1 MSVKVS
7 VVIPV
12 YNAGFRLGECI
23 ESLMKQTLGECEFI
37 FVNDGSI
44 DDSRAIIEAHL
55 PLDPRIRLI
64 NQDNQGVSIARNA
77 GLQAARGQ
85 YIGFA
90 DADDTVEPDMFEVL
104 YASAVQWGC
113 DAVISDFESRSGS
126 RRLVTRFPLLRSIK
140 LDREYI
146 RGQLLP
152 EFIKSDALN
161 SVWNKL
167 YKTEVVTKNGV
178 EFPAKVALGEDGA
191 FNLLFFCGAESAVY
205 IDYCG
210 YRYQETAG
218 SATRNIAGKDYFARA
233 VQVYEARLP
242 QAFTRLLDGENI
254 AEWKSE
260 KLINT
265 VMSII
270 HLYFEPSREMGLR
283 RRYKYVK
290 DMIGSGAVKEA
301 LPVYWE
307 KHYGSADRYRR
318 VLLEMIR
325 RKVVPGLYLAA
336 AYSRMRNR

>member
-7 VVIPV
+7 VIIPV
-12 YNAGFRLGECI
+12 YNAGSHLRECI

-37 FVNDGSI
+37 FVNDGST
-44 DDSRAIIEAHL
+44 DDSRAIIEEHL
-55 PLDPRIRLI
+55 PLDPRIRFI
-64 NQDNQGVSIARNA
+64 NQENEGVSIARNA
-77 GLQAARGQ
+77 GLKAAGGQ
-85 YIGFA
+85 YIGFV

-104 YASAVQWGC
+104 YNGAIQWGC
-113 DAVISDFESRSGS
+113 DAVISDFASSAGS
-126 RRLVTRFPLLRSIK
+126 HRIVTSFPLPRNVK

-152 EFIKSDALN
+152 EFIKSDVLN

-167 YKTEVVTKNGV
+167 YKAEVVKGNRV
-178 EFPAKVALGEDGA
+178 AFPAKVSLGEDGT
-191 FNLLFFCGAESAVY
+191 FNVLFFSGADSAVY

-210 YRYQETAG
+210 YHYKETAG
-218 SATRNIAGKDYFARA
+218 SATRNIAEKDYFARA

-242 QAFTRLLDGENI
+242 QIYTGLLDGKKI
-254 AEWKSE
+254 AELKSE

-283 RRYKYVK
+283 QRYKYIR
-290 DMIGSGAVKEA
+290 DMIGSRTVREA
-301 LPVYWE
+301 LPIYLE
-307 KHYGSADRYRR
+307 NHFSNSDRYRR
-318 VLLEMIR
+318 MLLGMIR
-325 RKVVPGLYLAA
+325 RKVVPGLYLAT